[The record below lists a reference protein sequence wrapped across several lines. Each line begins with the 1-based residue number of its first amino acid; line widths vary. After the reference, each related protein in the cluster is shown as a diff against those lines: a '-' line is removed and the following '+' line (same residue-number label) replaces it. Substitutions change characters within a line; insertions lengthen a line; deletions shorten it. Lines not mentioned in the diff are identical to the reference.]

1 MISLLIVKF
10 AQKRFDH
17 FVQNFFQKSIA
28 ILCECGI
35 IKSSRGEHKKGEN
48 KMYDFLIGLTFDEAV
63 EELEAREIEFDF
75 GECTI
80 DEAREGVE
88 IYIGGLYSDGHYV
101 VETDDN
107 GIITEVYEEE
117 NNWD

>member
-35 IKSSRGEHKKGEN
+35 IKSSRGEHKKGDF
-48 KMYDFLIGLTFDEAV
+48 KMTNYKV
-63 EELEAREIEFDF
+63 
-75 GECTI
+75 TI
-80 DEAREGVE
+80 KTNTMILG
-88 IYIGGLYSDGHYV
+88 YV
-101 VETDDN
+101 VKDSTSTDDAMIRACRCAKFEC
-107 GIITEVYEEE
+107 GVQAEDILEVIVKPL
-117 NNWD
+117 